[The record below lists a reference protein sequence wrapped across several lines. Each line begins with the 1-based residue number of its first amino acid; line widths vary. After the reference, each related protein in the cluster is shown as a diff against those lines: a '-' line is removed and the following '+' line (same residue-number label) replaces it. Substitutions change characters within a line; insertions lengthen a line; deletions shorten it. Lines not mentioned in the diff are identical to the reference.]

1 MPRRDGEVFFL
12 GTAMEVSPE
21 RPNNFRRQ
29 RPNMMWE
36 IEAGLIKEGSRAG

>member
-21 RPNNFRRQ
+21 RPNNLRRQ
-29 RPNMMWE
+29 RPNAMWG
-36 IEAGLIKEGSRAG
+36 IEAGLIEEGGGAG

>member
-21 RPNNFRRQ
+21 RPNIFRRQ
-29 RPNMMWE
+29 RPNAMWE
-36 IEAGLIKEGSRAG
+36 IEAGLIEEGDRAG